1 MRLTFQLL
9 WQMVLYRPWTYL
21 INLLFWTLIYQTP
34 LLPGLITKAF
44 FDRLSG
50 GAEAGLGTWEVVA
63 ALAAVALA
71 RSVFVIGGIWVDI
84 GHRFSM
90 GTLLR
95 KNLLERTLEMP
106 GAKPLPDSSGEA
118 ISHFRDDTQQAVD
131 AISWSLDLFG
141 NSIFAITAVVI
152 LMKIDPR
159 IALLVFFPLAGV
171 IAISQALAKRIE
183 QYRRASREATT
194 RVTGAIGE
202 MFEAVQAVQVAR
214 AERTMIGHFRRLND
228 ERRKLMLKDRLF
240 NLTTGFV
247 FSNVVSLGTGLI
259 MLLAASSMKSGSFT
273 VGDLALF
280 VYYLTFVA
288 DFTMMFGNVMN
299 TYRQAH
305 VSMERM
311 IAFMQGAPPERLV
324 VHDPVYLS
332 GRLPDVPVPTWT
344 DADRLDRLEVSGLT
358 YHHPDSDRG
367 VTDISFTV
375 ERGSFTV
382 VTGRIG
388 SGKTTLIRVL
398 AGLLPKE
405 SGEIRWNG
413 NLVDHPATFFIP
425 PRAAYTGQVPTLF
438 TDTVKGN
445 ILMGLAEGQT
455 DLPGAV
461 KAAVLERDVQHL
473 DHGLETVVGA
483 RGVKLSGG
491 QIQRTAAARMF
502 VREPELYL
510 FDDLSSALD
519 VETERTLWERVF
531 ERDGATCLVVSHRRP
546 ALRRAD
552 KIILLQGGR
561 VIDQGRLEELL
572 ERSPEM
578 RRLWQGDEES

>member
-1 MRLTFQLL
+1 MRLTFKLL
-9 WQMVLYRPWTYL
+9 WQMILYRPWTYL
-21 INLLFWTLIYQTP
+21 LNLLIWTLIYQTP
-34 LLPGLITKAF
+34 LLPGPITKAF
-44 FDRLSG
+44 FDRLTN
-50 GAEAGLGTWEVVA
+50 GAPVGLGIWEVVA
-63 ALAAVALA
+63 ALVAVGLA
-71 RSVFVIGGIWVDI
+71 RSVLALSGFWVDI

-95 KNLLERTLEMP
+95 KNMLERVLEMP
-106 GAKPLPDSSGEA
+106 GAKRLHDSAGEA
-118 ISHFRDDTQQAVD
+118 ISHFRDDAQQAVD
-131 AISWSLDLFG
+131 AISWTLDLIG
-141 NSIFAITAVVI
+141 NAIFAVNAVII
-152 LMKIDPR
+152 LMRIDAR

-171 IAISQALAKRIE
+171 IAISQAIAKRIE

-214 AERTMIGHFRRLND
+214 AERSVIDHFRALND

-240 NLTTGFV
+240 SLATGFV

-259 MLLAASSMKSGSFT
+259 MLLAAGSMSSGAFS

-280 VYYLTFVA
+280 LYYLTFVT
-288 DFTMMFGNVMN
+288 DFTMMFGSIMN

-311 IAFMQGAPPERLV
+311 IAFMQGAEPERLV
-324 VHDPVYLS
+324 AHDPVYLS
-332 GRLPDVPVPTWT
+332 GRLPDLPVVTRSA
-344 DADRLDRLEVSGLT
+344 DDRLDRLTVSGLT
-358 YHHPDSDRG
+358 YRHPGSDRG
-367 VTDISFTV
+367 IADISFTV

-382 VTGRIG
+382 ITGRIG
-388 SGKTTLIRVL
+388 SGKTTLIRTL

-405 SGEIRWNG
+405 SGEIRWNDH
-413 NLVDHPATFFIP
+413 LVNDPATFFVP
-425 PRAAYTGQVPTLF
+425 PRAAYTSQVPTLF

-445 ILMGLAEGQT
+445 ILMGLHEDRV
-455 DLPGAV
+455 DLETAAA
-461 KAAVLERDVQHL
+461 AAVLDRDMAHL
-473 DHGLETVVGA
+473 EKGLDTLVGA

-519 VETERTLWERVF
+519 VETEKTLWERVF
-531 ERDGATCLVVSHRRP
+531 QREGATCLVVSHRRP

-552 KIILLQGGR
+552 QIILLQDGR
-561 VIDQGRLEELL
+561 VIDCGRLDELL
-572 ERSPEM
+572 ERSAEM
-578 RRLWQGDEES
+578 RSLWQGDEES